1 MGTAGTA
8 PPVRRVPDG
17 LKKKYQPVADAVATF
32 GLRAVEWFH
41 PYAARHPDSRRGYE
55 CACGLFFLRGRIE
68 SRRAFAFAQSVADG
82 IGAAMTGEIP
92 EKYFIAMSESEE
104 DGRAIY
110 NLHQSRVA
118 FARRKAETS
127 LGEGG

>member
-1 MGTAGTA
+1 
-8 PPVRRVPDG
+8 
-17 LKKKYQPVADAVATF
+17 
-32 GLRAVEWFH
+32 
-41 PYAARHPDSRRGYE
+41 
-55 CACGLFFLRGRIE
+55 
-68 SRRAFAFAQSVADG
+68 
-82 IGAAMTGEIP
+82 MTGEIP